1 LLLSRLVDNI
11 IDNAIGH
18 NQPGG
23 WARVATAVVATRGH
37 LVVDNGGPVLDPDQ
51 VGALTQPCGRIGAER
66 TGSDK
71 GAGMGLAI
79 MSSIV
84 KGPRRHARHRSLPNG
99 GLRVV
104 VKLPLAILPAGGTS
118 A

>member
-1 LLLSRLVDNI
+1 MPSGTTSP
-11 IDNAIGH
+11 AAG
-18 NQPGG
+18 P
-23 WARVATAVVATRGH
+23 VATAVVATRGH
-37 LVVDNGGPVLDPDQ
+37 LVVENGGPVLDPDQ
-51 VGALTQPCGRIGAER
+51 VGALTQPFGRIGAER

-84 KGPRRHARHRSLPNG
+84 KVHGGTLDIEALPNG

-104 VKLPLAILPAGGTS
+104 VKLPRAILPAGGTS